1 MLAVSPEGKNFPN
14 LSFEEREAFRILKS
28 DRSIVIK
35 EADKGSAVVVWDKV
49 DYVAEADRQLGNS
62 EVYEELDKDPTAEL
76 ELEVRNCV
84 TEIQVCDVGLSD
96 KEASYLQVQRSKLG
110 RFYLLPKIHKGL
122 SGVVG
127 RPVISNCGT
136 VTEHVSEFL
145 DHHLNPLV
153 CSTESYVKDTNHFV
167 LLLAG
172 IGDIPDGA
180 LLCTV
185 DVVGLYPSIPHD
197 EGLEA
202 MRRALNSRQ
211 DPSISTGSLVNLG
224 KVVLENNVFEFGGRI
239 FRQKLGTAIGTK
251 FAPAYANL
259 FMADLEKRLLDGA
272 VDKPLVWLRYIDDV
286 FFHMDAWSE

>member
-1 MLAVSPEGKNFPN
+1 M
-14 LSFEEREAFRILKS
+14 
-28 DRSIVIK
+28 
-35 EADKGSAVVVWDKV
+35 
-49 DYVAEADRQLGNS
+49 
-62 EVYEELDKDPTAEL
+62 
-76 ELEVRNCV
+76 
-84 TEIQVCDVGLSD
+84 
-96 KEASYLQVQRSKLG
+96 
-110 RFYLLPKIHKGL
+110 
-122 SGVVG
+122 
-127 RPVISNCGT
+127 
-136 VTEHVSEFL
+136 
-145 DHHLNPLV
+145 
-153 CSTESYVKDTNHFV
+153 
-167 LLLAG
+167 AG

-272 VDKPLVWLRYIDDV
+272 LTIHTLILVLPKASV
-286 FFHMDAWSE
+286 FIFLHFPSIFSQNSS